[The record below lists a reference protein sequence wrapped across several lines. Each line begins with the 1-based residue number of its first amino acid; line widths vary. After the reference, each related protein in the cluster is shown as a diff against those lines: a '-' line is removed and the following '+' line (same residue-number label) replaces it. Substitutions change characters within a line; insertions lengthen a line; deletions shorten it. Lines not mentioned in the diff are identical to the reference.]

1 MVALNK
7 LMKEKEIDFIFPAN
21 SLVIDFLVK
30 KKKYIKSNIMS
41 GDKSIKIS
49 RNKRKTYKQTNF

>member
-1 MVALNK
+1 
-7 LMKEKEIDFIFPAN
+7 MKEKEIDFIFPAN